1 MSVTASSVTGSPT
14 IQSIFDFTD
23 ASGNTYFKNGA
34 VATAGT
40 TVASGDRISVSA
52 IANSTNMNVRLG
64 CGAWFAN
71 RTNESVTLTQFHWH
85 PGSAPVAY
93 YENTGTSPRYDSA
106 RFDHDPDTR
115 APRGLLV
122 EATVTNPLCWSE
134 SFATS
139 GGTTNWALNG
149 NSGAT
154 VTETNPAGHGFLAD
168 VVVAWE
174 AAANPARDAGIRVVH
189 PRTGLVVAGNG
200 GAWGRMFPLFKAGVG
215 GKLGSG
221 KQYWSWISLR
231 DEVGALTYLME
242 NESLT
247 GPVNLT
253 APTPQTN
260 AEITKVMGSVLGR
273 PTLLAVPSIALKTVL
288 GEFSSK
294 VLGSARVL
302 PAVLEQKGFHFQDT
316 TIESAIRQALV

>member
-1 MSVTASSVTGSPT
+1 MTMKIAVTGASGLIGKPLVIHLREQGHDVYRMVRRAT
-14 IQSIFDFTD
+14 SAPDEITWNPESGFVDLDKLADTEAVIHLAGAGVGDHRWTD
-23 ASGNTYFKNGA
+23 AYKKEILDSRVK
-34 VATAGT
+34 GT
-40 TVASGDRISVSA
+40 DTIARAMAALDPKPRVLVSASAIGFYGDTGDRV
-52 IANSTNMNVRLG
+52 
-64 CGAWFAN
+64 
-71 RTNESVTLTQFHWH
+71 
-85 PGSAPVAY
+85 
-93 YENTGTSPRYDSA
+93 
-106 RFDHDPDTR
+106 
-115 APRGLLV
+115 
-122 EATVTNPLCWSE
+122 
-134 SFATS
+134 
-139 GGTTNWALNG
+139 
-149 NSGAT
+149 
-154 VTETNPAGHGFLAD
+154 VTETDPAGHGFLAD

-174 AAANPARDAGIRVVH
+174 AAAHPASDAGIRVVH
-189 PRTGLVVAGNG
+189 PRTGLVVAGDG
-200 GAWGRMFPLFKAGVG
+200 GAWGRMFPLFKAGIG

-231 DEVGALTYLME
+231 DEISALTYLLE
-242 NESLT
+242 NDSLS

-288 GEFSSK
+288 GEFSSE

>member
-1 MSVTASSVTGSPT
+1 MTMKIAVTGASGLIGQPLVAHLRQQGHNVYRMVRRAT
-14 IQSIFDFTD
+14 SAPDEITWNPESGFVDLEKLAGTEAVIHLAGAGVGDHRWTD
-23 ASGNTYFKNGA
+23 AYKKEIRDSRVKGTDTIARAIASLDPKPRVFVSGSAIGFYGDT
-34 VATAGT
+34 
-40 TVASGDRISVSA
+40 GDRI
-52 IANSTNMNVRLG
+52 
-64 CGAWFAN
+64 
-71 RTNESVTLTQFHWH
+71 
-85 PGSAPVAY
+85 
-93 YENTGTSPRYDSA
+93 
-106 RFDHDPDTR
+106 
-115 APRGLLV
+115 
-122 EATVTNPLCWSE
+122 
-134 SFATS
+134 
-139 GGTTNWALNG
+139 
-149 NSGAT
+149 
-154 VTETNPAGHGFLAD
+154 VTETDPAGHGFLAD

-288 GEFSSK
+288 GEFSSE

-302 PAVLEQKGFHFQDT
+302 PAVLEQKGFYFQDT

>member
-1 MSVTASSVTGSPT
+1 MKIAVTGASGLIGQPLVAHLRDQGHDVYRMVRRAT
-14 IQSIFDFTD
+14 SAPDEITWNPESGFVDLEKLAGTEAVIHLAGAGVGDHRWTD
-23 ASGNTYFKNGA
+23 AYKKEIRDSRVKGTDTIARAIASLDPKPRVFVSGSAIGFYGDT
-34 VATAGT
+34 
-40 TVASGDRISVSA
+40 GDRV
-52 IANSTNMNVRLG
+52 
-64 CGAWFAN
+64 
-71 RTNESVTLTQFHWH
+71 
-85 PGSAPVAY
+85 
-93 YENTGTSPRYDSA
+93 
-106 RFDHDPDTR
+106 
-115 APRGLLV
+115 
-122 EATVTNPLCWSE
+122 
-134 SFATS
+134 
-139 GGTTNWALNG
+139 
-149 NSGAT
+149 
-154 VTETNPAGHGFLAD
+154 VTETDPAGHGFLAD

-231 DEVGALTYLME
+231 DEVNALTYLVE
-242 NESLT
+242 NESLM

-288 GEFSSK
+288 GEFSSE

-302 PAVLEQKGFHFQDT
+302 PAVLEQKGFTFQDT
-316 TIESAIRQALV
+316 TVESAIRQALV

>member
-1 MSVTASSVTGSPT
+1 MKIAVTGASGLIGQPLVAHLRQQGHNVYRMVRRAT
-14 IQSIFDFTD
+14 SAPDEITWNPESGFVDLEKLAGTEAVIHLAGAGVGDHRWTD
-23 ASGNTYFKNGA
+23 AYKKEIRDSRVKGTDTIARAIASLDPKPRVFVSGSAIGFYGDT
-34 VATAGT
+34 
-40 TVASGDRISVSA
+40 GDRI
-52 IANSTNMNVRLG
+52 
-64 CGAWFAN
+64 
-71 RTNESVTLTQFHWH
+71 
-85 PGSAPVAY
+85 
-93 YENTGTSPRYDSA
+93 
-106 RFDHDPDTR
+106 
-115 APRGLLV
+115 
-122 EATVTNPLCWSE
+122 
-134 SFATS
+134 
-139 GGTTNWALNG
+139 
-149 NSGAT
+149 
-154 VTETNPAGHGFLAD
+154 VTETDPAGHGFLAD

-288 GEFSSK
+288 GEFSSE

-302 PAVLEQKGFHFQDT
+302 PAVLEQKGFYFQDT

>member
-1 MSVTASSVTGSPT
+1 MTMKIAVTGASGLIGKPLVIHLRDQGHDVYRMVRRATSSPDEIT
-14 IQSIFDFTD
+14 WNPESGFVDLDKLAGTEAVIHLAGAGVGDHRWTD
-23 ASGNTYFKNGA
+23 AYKKEILDSRVK
-34 VATAGT
+34 GT
-40 TVASGDRISVSA
+40 DTIARAMAALDPKPRVLVSASAIGFYGDTGDRV
-52 IANSTNMNVRLG
+52 
-64 CGAWFAN
+64 
-71 RTNESVTLTQFHWH
+71 
-85 PGSAPVAY
+85 
-93 YENTGTSPRYDSA
+93 
-106 RFDHDPDTR
+106 
-115 APRGLLV
+115 
-122 EATVTNPLCWSE
+122 
-134 SFATS
+134 
-139 GGTTNWALNG
+139 
-149 NSGAT
+149 
-154 VTETNPAGHGFLAD
+154 VTETDPAGHGFLAD

-174 AAANPARDAGIRVVH
+174 AAAHPASDAGIRVVH
-189 PRTGLVVAGNG
+189 PRTGLVVAGDG

-231 DEVGALTYLME
+231 DEISALTYLLE
-242 NESLT
+242 NESLN

-288 GEFSSK
+288 GEFSSE

-316 TIESAIRQALV
+316 MIESAIRQALV